1 VTFFVLAII
10 LFVCVAVFS
19 AVMTAVVMGLA
30 PKYKFVARPTADR
43 HHSRIVPL
51 GGGIG
56 IFATLGLVII
66 LSLVIVKFLVLP
78 GRLTFL
84 SGEVTIHA
92 TGFMGKSTQLVWLV
106 VSATLLFLTGLAD
119 DIRHLGPKTK
129 LLVQFAAALI
139 TTTLAQTRVEFFI
152 HNTII
157 TSVLSAVW
165 IVFVI
170 NAFNFLDNMDG
181 LSSGIAIITATCL
194 LTSSVLSG
202 QVFVSAL
209 AIVFIATLAGFLVY
223 NFPPAKIF
231 MGDAGSMIVGF
242 FIAVLT
248 LRTTYYHQAHSGQWY
263 PVLLPII
270 AMAVPLYDF
279 TSVTFLR
286 ICQGKSPF
294 VGDTQHFSHR
304 LKRKGL
310 SDTQTVLTLY
320 LATLCTSL
328 GATFLY
334 QVDLSGAILV
344 LVQTFMILIIIAIFE
359 STSRTTNQKS
369 GQTLSNE

>member
-1 VTFFVLAII
+1 V
-10 LFVCVAVFS
+10 
-19 AVMTAVVMGLA
+19 
-30 PKYKFVARPTADR
+30 
-43 HHSRIVPL
+43 VPL

-56 IFATLGLVII
+56 IFVTLILVII
-66 LSLVIVKFLVLP
+66 TSLVIVKYLVLP
-78 GRLTFL
+78 GRLSFL
-84 SGEVTIHA
+84 SEPVTVHA
-92 TGFMGKSTQLVWLV
+92 TGFMQKAWQLIWLV
-106 VSATLLFLTGLAD
+106 VAVSLLFVVGLID
-119 DIRHLGPKTK
+119 DIKHLGPGVK
-129 LLVQFAAALI
+129 LFFQFAAALI

-152 HNTII
+152 HNTIV
-157 TSVLSAVW
+157 TSILSAVW

-181 LSSGIAIITATCL
+181 LSAGIAIITATCL
-194 LTSSVLSG
+194 VTSSILSG

-209 AIVFIATLAGFLVY
+209 AIVFIATMAGFLVF

-242 FIAVLT
+242 FVAVLT
-248 LRTTYYHQAHSGQWY
+248 LRTTYYHQAQSGQWY
-263 PVLLPII
+263 PVLLPIV

-304 LKRKGL
+304 LKRRGL

-320 LATLCTSL
+320 LATLCTAL

-334 QVDLSGAILV
+334 QVDLAGAILV

-359 STSRTTNQKS
+359 STSRTPNQRS
-369 GQTLSNE
+369 DETLSNE